1 MGDTTISWTDK
12 VWNPTRGCA
21 RVSPGCERCYA
32 ETFASRFSGPGQP
45 YEGLV
50 TLGKRWNRVG
60 RFIADKLEEP
70 LHWRKPARIFV
81 NSMSD
86 LFYEAFTDEEIAAVF
101 GVMAVCPQHT
111 FQVLTKRPER
121 ARKWFEWVS
130 RQAETCNAGRGMNEA
145 AFCLCHAQ
153 REAKQAPSL
162 SRNAGETCRRAWP
175 LPNVWIGASVEDQQ
189 RADERIP
196 HLLRIPAAVR
206 FVSHEPAL
214 GPVDFGGAI
223 VRRSINWLIV
233 GGESGPNARPF
244 DVAWAHSAVEQCRAA
259 GVPCFVKQIG
269 AKPYQWVSE
278 PRGMERL
285 DLDLLDKKGGE
296 MSEWVEEL
304 RVRQFPEVR
313 P

>member
-1 MGDTTISWTDK
+1 
-12 VWNPTRGCA
+12 
-21 RVSPGCERCYA
+21 
-32 ETFASRFSGPGQP
+32 
-45 YEGLV
+45 
-50 TLGKRWNRVG
+50 
-60 RFIADKLEEP
+60 
-70 LHWRKPARIFV
+70 
-81 NSMSD
+81 
-86 LFYEAFTDEEIAAVF
+86 
-101 GVMAVCPQHT
+101 MAVCPQHT

-223 VRRSINWLIV
+223 VRRSISWLIV

-304 RVRQFPEVR
+304 SVRQFPEVR